1 MAGLT
6 VAIQKR
12 SVFGNKRVRV
22 VDVDFDTSYPT
33 NGEALTGAD
42 LGLSVVD
49 IVIPSPKSGYVF
61 EYDYTNSKLKAYYSR
76 GAVSGTLAASVDAGA
91 TTVTST
97 AANGSIIT
105 LSGDAAVAAGPGEE
119 VANATDLHTVTGVRL
134 LAMGV

>member
-22 VDVDFDTSYPT
+22 VDVDFDSSYPT
-33 NGEALTGAD
+33 GGESLTAAD

-61 EYDYTNSKLKAYYSR
+61 EYDYTNSKLKAYWADY
-76 GAVSGTLAASVDAGA
+76 DAGA
-91 TTVTST
+91 DGALIEVG
-97 AANGSIIT
+97 NG
-105 LSGDAAVAAGPGEE
+105 
-119 VANATDLHTVTGVRL
+119 TDLHTVTDVRL
-134 LAMGV
+134 LAMGI